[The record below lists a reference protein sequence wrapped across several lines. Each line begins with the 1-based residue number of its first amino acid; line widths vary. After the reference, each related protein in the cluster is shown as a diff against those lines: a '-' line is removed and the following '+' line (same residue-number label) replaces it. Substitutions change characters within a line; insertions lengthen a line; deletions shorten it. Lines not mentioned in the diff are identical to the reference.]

1 MLFRSVHVVYDSV
14 GKDTFERSLNCLRP
28 RGMLVL
34 FGQAS
39 GRVPP
44 VDLQILNAKGSLFLT
59 RPTLQHYTPTRE
71 ELLGHATE
79 VLRWV
84 ADGTLRLR
92 VDRTLSLAQ
101 AASAHAYLQ
110 SRRAL
115 GKVLLTTD

>member
-1 MLFRSVHVVYDSV
+1 MLA
-14 GKDTFERSLNCLRP
+14 
-28 RGMLVL
+28 L

-59 RPTLQHYTPTRE
+59 RPTLLHYTRTRE

-92 VDRTLSLAQ
+92 IDRTFPLDRAG
-101 AASAHAYLQ
+101 SAHAHLQ

-115 GKVLLTTD
+115 GKILLTTD